1 LVLRAWRWPGF
12 SIVRPMP
19 YSISG
24 IMAGLI
30 AILGVGA
37 LVVVA
42 MRL

>member
-1 LVLRAWRWPGF
+1 
-12 SIVRPMP
+12 MP

-30 AILGVGA
+30 AILCVVA
-37 LVVVA
+37 LIVVA

>member
-1 LVLRAWRWPGF
+1 
-12 SIVRPMP
+12 MP

-30 AILGVGA
+30 AILGVVA